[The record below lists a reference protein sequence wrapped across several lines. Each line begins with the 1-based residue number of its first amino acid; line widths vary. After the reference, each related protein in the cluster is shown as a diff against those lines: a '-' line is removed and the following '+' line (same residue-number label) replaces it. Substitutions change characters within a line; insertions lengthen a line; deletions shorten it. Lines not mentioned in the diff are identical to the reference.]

1 MPRVNALYHMYSDDE
16 SEEEVEEEPNYEK
29 IYKQICDLNYEEIAF
44 FEDISNI
51 GAFYRFN
58 YAYPKT
64 EHWNT
69 PQYYKNESSL
79 FYKFVD
85 NKTLK
90 LICPNNHNYIGEG
103 DFFLSKDLVDTLF
116 MFANRWCIAHDIN
129 DIFWVASCIIQF
141 SCI

>member
-1 MPRVNALYHMYSDDE
+1 MPRVNALFHMYSDNE
-16 SEEEVEEEPNYEK
+16 SEEEEEEEIDYEK
-29 IYKQICDLNYEEIAF
+29 IYKKICDLNYEEMAF

-51 GAFYRFN
+51 GAFYKFN

-64 EHWNT
+64 EHWNK
-69 PQYYKNESSL
+69 PQKYNNPRSL
-79 FYKFVD
+79 FYKFLD
-85 NKTLK
+85 EKTLNIIFDK
-90 LICPNNHNYIGEG
+90 HHDYIGEG
-103 DFFLSKDLVDTLF
+103 CFYLSEDLVDTLF